1 MSVIIQASGLTSG
14 RPEENGY
21 GIQGLHKIKKQIFAG
36 NLNLSQ
42 DPVAEKR
49 RQAQQKAL
57 KIVKDAWEN
66 DKAVEREVTSRKEHY
81 AALSAERKEKSEE
94 LKDIHTD
101 EKVLKELYGVPDDSK
116 EQQDLELLK
125 KRQDYYNRVGETPS
139 REEWEQLAQIDKQPL
154 TEYQQRALQLNGRSG
169 VVRKEMNDIAEE
181 MQIEVQ
187 NVKSIL
193 LEKLKSD
200 PMVDAKKAAD
210 AINGAANEDII
221 GMLVQE
227 ATDHIDETLEEAK
240 EKAEKKAEKEEEKEE
255 LQEKIELKRAVQEAL
270 IEQTEEAVER
280 AKSKAQEQETPEID
294 FDDLLDI
301 TRKNPASED
310 AQRELNDIKNSM
322 KLVEADLKGIKVDEE
337 I

>member
-1 MSVIIQASGLTSG
+1 MSVTIQASGIFSG
-14 RPEENGY
+14 RPEETGY
-21 GIQGLHKIKKQIFAG
+21 GIQGANKTQKQIFAG
-36 NLNLSQ
+36 NLNLMQ

-66 DKAVEREVTSRKEHY
+66 DKAVEREVTSRKEQY
-81 AALSAERKEKSEE
+81 AALSAQRQEKSEE
-94 LKDIHTD
+94 LKDIHMD
-101 EKVLKELYGVPDDSK
+101 EKVLKELYGVTDDSK

-125 KRQDYYNRVGETPS
+125 KRQDYYNRVGEAPS
-139 REEWEQLAQIDKQPL
+139 KEEWEQLAQIDKQPL

-169 VVRKEMNDIAEE
+169 VVRKEMNDIGEK

-200 PMVDAKKAAD
+200 PMVDAQKAA
-210 AINGAANEDII
+210 ASINEAANEKII

-227 ATDHIDETLEEAK
+227 ATDYIDEQLEEAE
-240 EKAEKKAEKEEEKEE
+240 EKAEKKAEKDEEKEE

-280 AKSKAQEQETPEID
+280 AKAKEQEQETPEMD
-294 FDDLLDI
+294 FDELLDI